1 MKDRNGKTITVGAK
15 AVIIR
20 GTSVLNGFGGTV
32 RAMKTTLWGGDRVRV
47 ADGPEGDPHWSTWA
61 KPDEVLLLG
70 GEVERKGEDK

>member
-1 MKDRNGKTITVGAK
+1 MKDRNGTEITVGAK

-32 RAMKTTLWGGDRVRV
+32 RATKKTLWGGDRVRV

-61 KPDEVLLLG
+61 KPSEVLLLE
-70 GEVERKGEDK
+70 GEAEGKGDSK